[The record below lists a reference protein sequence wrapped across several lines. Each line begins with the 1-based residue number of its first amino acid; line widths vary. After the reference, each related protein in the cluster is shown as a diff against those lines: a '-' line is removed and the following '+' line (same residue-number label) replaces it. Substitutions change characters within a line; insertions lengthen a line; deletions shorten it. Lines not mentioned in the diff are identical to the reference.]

1 MRSSFRKAGHAQAIL
16 QHTLR
21 LESGRNVA
29 RIRHRFA
36 TLGGVAQ
43 VSQMAFATSQ
53 NDPRFQCST
62 FVRKCDTL
70 ATPLR
75 RPCDTLCDTPNFDY
89 SSTPTTLIKEL
100 MFFATPKSHFL
111 SATQKNKYC
120 INRGRKFELWQE

>member
-1 MRSSFRKAGHAQAIL
+1 MCRSSRKAGYAKTIL
-16 QHTLR
+16 QHQLS
-21 LESGRNVA
+21 LKCGNNVA
-29 RIRHRFA
+29 QICD
-36 TLGGVAQ
+36 TWGVAQ
-43 VSQMAFATSQ
+43 VSQMPFATSQ
-53 NDPRFQCST
+53 NEPRFRCST

-75 RPCDTLCDTPNFDY
+75 PPCDTLCDTPDFDY

-120 INRGRKFELWQE
+120 INRGRKFELWQQ